1 MSAAAKS
8 KPISSHRVS
17 SNSPASSVATTD
29 RAEHVAGGK
38 PDKKH
43 YEAEQMRLKAE
54 IDVLQAKL
62 VIYFST

>member
-1 MSAAAKS
+1 MPAAAKS

-17 SNSPASSVATTD
+17 SNSPAATTEK
-29 RAEHVAGGK
+29 AEHVAGGK